1 MGLKPRRCTTAF
13 GRIVPVVKVINHLK
27 NLAVER
33 RSAEQE
39 TIESMRFCCIV
50 LASSWQQAKD
60 SQELDESVFEAYLFQ
75 AKQDLQQGN

>member
-1 MGLKPRRCTTAF
+1 MGLKPRRSTTAF

-33 RSAEQE
+33 RSAQQE

-50 LASSWQQAKD
+50 LASSWQQVKD
-60 SQELDESVFEAYLFQ
+60 SQEHWRSGFEAYLFQ
-75 AKQDLQQGN
+75 GKQDLQQCN